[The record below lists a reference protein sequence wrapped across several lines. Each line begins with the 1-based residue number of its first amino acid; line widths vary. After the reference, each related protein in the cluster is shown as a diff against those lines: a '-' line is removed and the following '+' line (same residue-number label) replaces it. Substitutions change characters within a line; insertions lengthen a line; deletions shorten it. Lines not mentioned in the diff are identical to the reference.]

1 MLTGWECYLWLKLDT
16 IITALTLIGIGLP
29 AFFVIKA
36 LLSEENQKISKPS
49 KLTIYLASVIGAI
62 CLFLAV
68 VIPSTKEF
76 AAIYILPKLTS
87 NPHVVKEL
95 KTSSSRTCCKLLLS
109 YTNQLLKEVE
119 KSD

>member
-16 IITALTLIGIGLP
+16 IILVLTLIGIGLP
-29 AFFVIKA
+29 TFFVIKPS
-36 LLSEENQKISKPS
+36 LFEEDISKPS
-49 KLTIYLASVIGAI
+49 KSRIYLVSVIGAI
-62 CLFLAV
+62 CLLLAI
-68 VIPSTKEF
+68 VIPDRKEF

-87 NPHVVKEL
+87 NPHVVEEL

-119 KSD
+119 ESD